1 MQLLSFI
8 ETDTRKMFAFKN
20 KQTPYHLVA
29 GTNRGDME
37 QLRIHIRK
45 LGESKNQLASY
56 LHSMKTSPDGYCS
69 VDITTHDHSWC
80 EYDEGEETSIYTL
93 SLDDMYSNQF
103 LIDTLIHSELNIFV
117 MHELEITDQVRMKGV
132 VLTGEV
138 LKEFLSPELPLD
150 EPGSIKTVDQY
161 FDDIYRN
168 DS

>member
-1 MQLLSFI
+1 
-8 ETDTRKMFAFKN
+8 
-20 KQTPYHLVA
+20 
-29 GTNRGDME
+29 
-37 QLRIHIRK
+37 
-45 LGESKNQLASY
+45 
-56 LHSMKTSPDGYCS
+56 
-69 VDITTHDHSWC
+69 
-80 EYDEGEETSIYTL
+80 
-93 SLDDMYSNQF
+93 MYSNQF